1 MNTPRILSLSF
12 LSLAVGLMLPGCASA
27 PAQEPQ
33 AAAAASAD
41 GREKPKTFITGSR
54 LARSEWYGAEHVKG
68 VSRDAYKDDTMDHKM
83 PHRVGN

>member
-1 MNTPRILSLSF
+1 MKTTRILSLSF
-12 LSLAVGLMLPGCASA
+12 LSLAAGLLLPGCAST
-27 PAQEPQ
+27 PEPQ
-33 AAAAASAD
+33 AAAASAEA
-41 GREKPKTFITGSR
+41 REKPKTYITGSR